1 MACIKGV
8 VDKGNPSS
16 LYQPRV
22 KYSIKHNLSTLNGL
36 KYYDF
41 GIKIGASVSM
51 PCERELDV
59 CSLCACT
66 MGSHNFKIT
75 STAKMYSVYCT
86 KGHVNYI

>member
-51 PCERELDV
+51 PCER
-59 CSLCACT
+59 T
-66 MGSHNFKIT
+66 
-75 STAKMYSVYCT
+75 
-86 KGHVNYI
+86 